1 MKIQLSDHFTTG
13 RLLRFALPSIV
24 MMIFTSFYGVVDGIF
39 VSNFTGSTAF
49 ASLNLVW
56 PYIMILGGVGFILG
70 VGGTA
75 LVSYQMGTGDRKLA
89 NRTFSLIVY
98 AGIVVGLLLTL
109 FGELTMAPV
118 CRLMGA
124 SEEMLPYCVKYG
136 RVMLLGIIP
145 FTLQNMFQSF
155 LVAAEKPRLGL
166 WVTVAAGITNM
177 GLDYLFMGPFHW
189 GVVGAAWATML
200 SECVG
205 GLIPL
210 LYFCFP
216 NSSLYR
222 LGRTRW
228 DGAAL
233 LQTCTNGMSEFV
245 TNISMSLVNMLY
257 NLQLMKYI
265 GEDGVA
271 AYGVIQY
278 VAFFFVAIYIGYSM
292 GTAPIVSY
300 HYGAENYDE
309 LKNLFRKGMGFIAM
323 KSLAGGLIT
332 RSDVA
337 MAFLEDYPDVLPI
350 WGVQKESELDEWLSY
365 MDNTP
370 VLTDEMREYIE
381 GEKKALAGDFCRGCG
396 YCLATC
402 PMGIAINNCA
412 RMSLMLRRAP
422 SASWLNEHWQEEMKK
437 IETCIGCG
445 QCTAHCPY
453 ELDTPNLLK
462 KNYEDYKKVL
472 AGEVKVD

>member
-228 DGAAL
+228 DG
-233 LQTCTNGMSEFV
+233 
-245 TNISMSLVNMLY
+245 
-257 NLQLMKYI
+257 
-265 GEDGVA
+265 
-271 AYGVIQY
+271 
-278 VAFFFVAIYIGYSM
+278 
-292 GTAPIVSY
+292 
-300 HYGAENYDE
+300 
-309 LKNLFRKGMGFIAM
+309 
-323 KSLAGGLIT
+323 
-332 RSDVA
+332 
-337 MAFLEDYPDVLPI
+337 
-350 WGVQKESELDEWLSY
+350 
-365 MDNTP
+365 
-370 VLTDEMREYIE
+370 
-381 GEKKALAGDFCRGCG
+381 
-396 YCLATC
+396 
-402 PMGIAINNCA
+402 
-412 RMSLMLRRAP
+412 
-422 SASWLNEHWQEEMKK
+422 
-437 IETCIGCG
+437 
-445 QCTAHCPY
+445 
-453 ELDTPNLLK
+453 
-462 KNYEDYKKVL
+462 
-472 AGEVKVD
+472 

>member
-98 AGIVVGLLLTL
+98 SGIAVGLLLTL

-124 SEEMLPYCVKYG
+124 SEAMLPHCIAYG
-136 RVMLLGIIP
+136 RIMLLGIIP

-166 WVTVAAGITNM
+166 WVTVAAGITNIV
-177 GLDYLFMGPFHW
+177 LDYLFMGPFHW

-222 LGRTRW
+222 LGKTRW
-228 DGAAL
+228 NGAAL
-233 LQTCTNGMSEFV
+233 RQTCWNGLSEFV
-245 TNISMSLVNMLY
+245 TNISMSVVNMLY

-309 LKNLFRKGMGFIAM
+309 LKNLFRKGLGFITVAALTM
-323 KSLAGGLIT
+323 ITLSQTLANVVAGIFVGYDAELTALTAHAFRIYSLAFLMSGFNIYG
-332 RSDVA
+332 SDFFTALNNGKISAAISFIRTVILEMSA
-337 MAFLEDYPDVLPI
+337 VMLLPLAFGMDGIWIALPI
-350 WGVQKESELDEWLSY
+350 AE
-365 MDNTP
+365 
-370 VLTDEMREYIE
+370 
-381 GEKKALAGDFCRGCG
+381 ALA
-396 YCLATC
+396 L
-402 PMGIAINNCA
+402 IV
-412 RMSLMLRRAP
+412 
-422 SASWLNEHWQEEMKK
+422 
-437 IETCIGCG
+437 
-445 QCTAHCPY
+445 TAQFLIRKRHVY
-453 ELDTPNLLK
+453 H
-462 KNYEDYKKVL
+462 Y
-472 AGEVKVD
+472 A

>member
-124 SEEMLPYCVKYG
+124 SEDMLPYCVKYG

-309 LKNLFRKGMGFIAM
+309 LKNLFRKGMGFIAVAALCM
-323 KSLAGGLIT
+323 ITLSQTLANLVAGIFVGYDAELTALTAHAFRIYSLAFLMSGFNIYG
-332 RSDVA
+332 SDFFTALNNGKISAAISFIRTILLEMSAV
-337 MAFLEDYPDVLPI
+337 MLLPLAFGVDGIWIALPI
-350 WGVQKESELDEWLSY
+350 AE
-365 MDNTP
+365 
-370 VLTDEMREYIE
+370 
-381 GEKKALAGDFCRGCG
+381 ALA
-396 YCLATC
+396 LVV
-402 PMGIAINNCA
+402 
-412 RMSLMLRRAP
+412 
-422 SASWLNEHWQEEMKK
+422 
-437 IETCIGCG
+437 
-445 QCTAHCPY
+445 TAQFLIRKRHVY
-453 ELDTPNLLK
+453 H
-462 KNYEDYKKVL
+462 Y
-472 AGEVKVD
+472 A

>member
-98 AGIVVGLLLTL
+98 TGIAVGFLLTL
-109 FGELTMAPV
+109 VGELTLAPV

-124 SEEMLPYCVKYG
+124 SEAMLPHCLTYG
-136 RVMLLGIIP
+136 RVMLIGIIP
-145 FTLQNMFQSF
+145 FTLQNMFQTF

-177 GLDYLFMGPFHW
+177 VLDYLFMGPFHW
-189 GVVGAAWATML
+189 GVVGAAWATTL

-222 LGRTRW
+222 LGKTRW
-228 DGAAL
+228 EGAAL
-233 LQTCTNGMSEFV
+233 RQTCWNGLSEFV

-292 GTAPIVSY
+292 GTAPIVSF

-309 LKNLFRKGMGFIAM
+309 LKNLFRKGMGFIAVAALCM
-323 KSLAGGLIT
+323 ITLSQTLANVVAGIFVGYDAELTALTAHAFRIYSLAFLMSGFNIYG
-332 RSDVA
+332 SDFFTALNNGKISAAISFIRTVILEMSA
-337 MAFLEDYPDVLPI
+337 VMLLPLAFGMDGIWIALPI
-350 WGVQKESELDEWLSY
+350 AE
-365 MDNTP
+365 
-370 VLTDEMREYIE
+370 
-381 GEKKALAGDFCRGCG
+381 ALALVVTLQFLIRKRHV
-396 YCLATC
+396 YHYA
-402 PMGIAINNCA
+402 
-412 RMSLMLRRAP
+412 
-422 SASWLNEHWQEEMKK
+422 
-437 IETCIGCG
+437 
-445 QCTAHCPY
+445 
-453 ELDTPNLLK
+453 
-462 KNYEDYKKVL
+462 
-472 AGEVKVD
+472 

>member
-210 LYFCFP
+210 LFFCFP

-309 LKNLFRKGMGFIAM
+309 LKNLFRKGMGFIAVAALCM
-323 KSLAGGLIT
+323 ITLSQTLANLVAGIFVGYDAELTALTAHAFRIYSLAFLMSGFNIYG
-332 RSDVA
+332 SDFFTALNNGKISAAISFIRTVI
-337 MAFLEDYPDVLPI
+337 LEMSAVMLLPLALGMDGIWIALPI
-350 WGVQKESELDEWLSY
+350 AE
-365 MDNTP
+365 
-370 VLTDEMREYIE
+370 
-381 GEKKALAGDFCRGCG
+381 ALA
-396 YCLATC
+396 L
-402 PMGIAINNCA
+402 IV
-412 RMSLMLRRAP
+412 
-422 SASWLNEHWQEEMKK
+422 
-437 IETCIGCG
+437 
-445 QCTAHCPY
+445 TAQFLIRKRHVY
-453 ELDTPNLLK
+453 H
-462 KNYEDYKKVL
+462 Y
-472 AGEVKVD
+472 A

>member
-49 ASLNLVW
+49 ASLNLLW

-309 LKNLFRKGMGFIAM
+309 LKNLFRKGMGFIAVAALCM
-323 KSLAGGLIT
+323 ITLSQTLANLVAGIFVGYDAGLTALTAHAFRIYSLAFLMSGFNIYG
-332 RSDVA
+332 SDFFTALNNGKISAAISFIRTVILEMSA
-337 MAFLEDYPDVLPI
+337 VMLLPLAFGMDGIWIALPI
-350 WGVQKESELDEWLSY
+350 AE
-365 MDNTP
+365 
-370 VLTDEMREYIE
+370 
-381 GEKKALAGDFCRGCG
+381 ALA
-396 YCLATC
+396 L
-402 PMGIAINNCA
+402 IV
-412 RMSLMLRRAP
+412 
-422 SASWLNEHWQEEMKK
+422 
-437 IETCIGCG
+437 
-445 QCTAHCPY
+445 TAQFLIRKRHVY
-453 ELDTPNLLK
+453 H
-462 KNYEDYKKVL
+462 Y
-472 AGEVKVD
+472 A

>member
-24 MMIFTSFYGVVDGIF
+24 MMIFTSFYGVIDGIF

-98 AGIVVGLLLTL
+98 SGIAVGLLLTL

-124 SEEMLPYCVKYG
+124 SEAMLPHCIAYG
-136 RVMLLGIIP
+136 RIMLLGIIP

-166 WVTVAAGITNM
+166 WVTVAAGITNIV
-177 GLDYLFMGPFHW
+177 LDYLFMGPFHW

-222 LGRTRW
+222 LGKTRW
-228 DGAAL
+228 NGAAL
-233 LQTCTNGMSEFV
+233 RQTCWNGLSEFV
-245 TNISMSLVNMLY
+245 TNISMSVVNMLY

-309 LKNLFRKGMGFIAM
+309 LKNLFRKGLGFITVAALTM
-323 KSLAGGLIT
+323 ITLSQTLANVVAGIFVGYDAELTALTAHAFRIYSLAFLMSGFNIYG
-332 RSDVA
+332 SDFFTALNNGKISAAISFIRTILLEMSAV
-337 MAFLEDYPDVLPI
+337 MLLPLAFGVDGIWSALPI
-350 WGVQKESELDEWLSY
+350 AE
-365 MDNTP
+365 
-370 VLTDEMREYIE
+370 
-381 GEKKALAGDFCRGCG
+381 ALALIVTVQFLIRKRHV
-396 YCLATC
+396 YHYA
-402 PMGIAINNCA
+402 
-412 RMSLMLRRAP
+412 
-422 SASWLNEHWQEEMKK
+422 
-437 IETCIGCG
+437 
-445 QCTAHCPY
+445 
-453 ELDTPNLLK
+453 
-462 KNYEDYKKVL
+462 
-472 AGEVKVD
+472 

>member
-300 HYGAENYDE
+300 HYGAENYVE
-309 LKNLFRKGMGFIAM
+309 LKNLFRKGMGFIAVAALCM
-323 KSLAGGLIT
+323 ITLSQTLANVVAGIFVGYDAELTALTAHAFRIYSLAFLMSGFNIYG
-332 RSDVA
+332 SDFFTALNNGKISAAISFIRTVILEMSA
-337 MAFLEDYPDVLPI
+337 VMLLPLAFGMDGIWIALPI
-350 WGVQKESELDEWLSY
+350 AE
-365 MDNTP
+365 
-370 VLTDEMREYIE
+370 
-381 GEKKALAGDFCRGCG
+381 ALA
-396 YCLATC
+396 LVV
-402 PMGIAINNCA
+402 
-412 RMSLMLRRAP
+412 
-422 SASWLNEHWQEEMKK
+422 
-437 IETCIGCG
+437 
-445 QCTAHCPY
+445 TAQFLIRKRHVY
-453 ELDTPNLLK
+453 H
-462 KNYEDYKKVL
+462 Y
-472 AGEVKVD
+472 A

>member
-309 LKNLFRKGMGFIAM
+309 LKNLFRKGMGFIAVAALCM
-323 KSLAGGLIT
+323 ITLSQTLANHVAGIFVGYDAGLTALTAHAFRIYSLAFLMSGFNIYG
-332 RSDVA
+332 SDFFTALNNGKISAAISFIRTVILEMSA
-337 MAFLEDYPDVLPI
+337 VMLLPLAFGMDGIWIALPI
-350 WGVQKESELDEWLSY
+350 AE
-365 MDNTP
+365 
-370 VLTDEMREYIE
+370 
-381 GEKKALAGDFCRGCG
+381 ALA
-396 YCLATC
+396 L
-402 PMGIAINNCA
+402 IV
-412 RMSLMLRRAP
+412 
-422 SASWLNEHWQEEMKK
+422 
-437 IETCIGCG
+437 
-445 QCTAHCPY
+445 TAQFLIRKRHVY
-453 ELDTPNLLK
+453 H
-462 KNYEDYKKVL
+462 Y
-472 AGEVKVD
+472 A

>member
-222 LGRTRW
+222 LGKTRW

-309 LKNLFRKGMGFIAM
+309 LKNLFRKGMGFIAVAALCM
-323 KSLAGGLIT
+323 ITLSQTLANVVAGIFVGYDAELTALTAHAFRIYSLAFLMSGFNIYG
-332 RSDVA
+332 SDFFTALNNGKISAAISFIRTVILEMSA
-337 MAFLEDYPDVLPI
+337 VMLLPLAFGMDGIWIALPI
-350 WGVQKESELDEWLSY
+350 AE
-365 MDNTP
+365 
-370 VLTDEMREYIE
+370 
-381 GEKKALAGDFCRGCG
+381 ALA
-396 YCLATC
+396 L
-402 PMGIAINNCA
+402 IV
-412 RMSLMLRRAP
+412 
-422 SASWLNEHWQEEMKK
+422 
-437 IETCIGCG
+437 
-445 QCTAHCPY
+445 TAQFLIRKRHVY
-453 ELDTPNLLK
+453 H
-462 KNYEDYKKVL
+462 Y
-472 AGEVKVD
+472 A

>member
-233 LQTCTNGMSEFV
+233 LQTCTNGLSEFV

-309 LKNLFRKGMGFIAM
+309 LKNLFRKGMGFIAVAALCM
-323 KSLAGGLIT
+323 ITLSQTLANLVAGIFVGYDAELTALTAHAFRIYSLAFLMSGFNIYG
-332 RSDVA
+332 SDFFTALNNGKISAAISFIRTVILEMSA
-337 MAFLEDYPDVLPI
+337 VMLLPLAFGMDGIWIALPI
-350 WGVQKESELDEWLSY
+350 AE
-365 MDNTP
+365 
-370 VLTDEMREYIE
+370 
-381 GEKKALAGDFCRGCG
+381 ALA
-396 YCLATC
+396 L
-402 PMGIAINNCA
+402 IV
-412 RMSLMLRRAP
+412 
-422 SASWLNEHWQEEMKK
+422 
-437 IETCIGCG
+437 
-445 QCTAHCPY
+445 TAQFLIRKRHVY
-453 ELDTPNLLK
+453 H
-462 KNYEDYKKVL
+462 Y
-472 AGEVKVD
+472 A

>member
-98 AGIVVGLLLTL
+98 TAIAVGLLLTL
-109 FGELTMAPV
+109 VGELTLAPV

-124 SEEMLPYCVKYG
+124 SEAMLPHCLTYG
-136 RVMLLGIIP
+136 RVMLIGIIP
-145 FTLQNMFQSF
+145 FTLQNMFQTF

-177 GLDYLFMGPFHW
+177 VLDYLFMGPFHW
-189 GVVGAAWATML
+189 GVVGAAWATTL

-222 LGRTRW
+222 LGKTRW

-233 LQTCTNGMSEFV
+233 RQTCWNGLSEFV

-292 GTAPIVSY
+292 GTAPIVSF

-309 LKNLFRKGMGFIAM
+309 LKNLFRKGLGFIAVAALTM
-323 KSLAGGLIT
+323 ITLSQTLANVVAGIFVGYDAELTALTAHAFRIYSLAFLMSGFNIYG
-332 RSDVA
+332 SDFFTALNNGKISAAISFIRTILLEMSAV
-337 MAFLEDYPDVLPI
+337 MLLPLAFGVDGVWIALPI
-350 WGVQKESELDEWLSY
+350 AE
-365 MDNTP
+365 
-370 VLTDEMREYIE
+370 
-381 GEKKALAGDFCRGCG
+381 ALALIVTVQFLIRKRHM
-396 YCLATC
+396 YHYA
-402 PMGIAINNCA
+402 
-412 RMSLMLRRAP
+412 
-422 SASWLNEHWQEEMKK
+422 
-437 IETCIGCG
+437 
-445 QCTAHCPY
+445 
-453 ELDTPNLLK
+453 
-462 KNYEDYKKVL
+462 
-472 AGEVKVD
+472 

>member
-49 ASLNLVW
+49 AALNLVW
-56 PYIMILGGVGFILG
+56 PYIMILGGVGFIIG

-75 LVSYQMGTGDRKLA
+75 VVSYQMGTGDKALA
-89 NRTFSLIVY
+89 NRTFSLLVY
-98 AGIVVGLLLTL
+98 TGIGVGLLLTL
-109 FGELTMAPV
+109 LGELTIEPV
-118 CRLMGA
+118 CRMLGA
-124 SEEMLPYCVKYG
+124 SDAMLPHCVTYA
-136 RVMLLGIIP
+136 RIMFVGIVP
-145 FTLQNMFQSF
+145 FLLQNMFQTF

-177 GLDYLFMGPFHW
+177 VLDYTFMGPLHW
-189 GVVGAAWATML
+189 GVAGAAWATTL

-222 LGRTRW
+222 LGKTRW

-233 LQTCTNGMSEFV
+233 RQTCWNGLSEFV

-292 GTAPIVSY
+292 GTAPIVSF

-309 LKNLFRKGMGFIAM
+309 LKNLFRKGMGFIAVAALCM
-323 KSLAGGLIT
+323 ITLSQTLANVVAGIFVGYDAELTALTAHAFRIYSLAFLMSGFNIYG
-332 RSDVA
+332 SDFFTALNNGKISAAISFIRTILLEMSAV
-337 MAFLEDYPDVLPI
+337 MLLPLAFGVDGVWIALPI
-350 WGVQKESELDEWLSY
+350 AE
-365 MDNTP
+365 
-370 VLTDEMREYIE
+370 
-381 GEKKALAGDFCRGCG
+381 ALALIVTVQFLIRKRHM
-396 YCLATC
+396 YHYA
-402 PMGIAINNCA
+402 
-412 RMSLMLRRAP
+412 
-422 SASWLNEHWQEEMKK
+422 
-437 IETCIGCG
+437 
-445 QCTAHCPY
+445 
-453 ELDTPNLLK
+453 
-462 KNYEDYKKVL
+462 
-472 AGEVKVD
+472 

>member
-1 MKIQLSDHFTTG
+1 MNIQLSDHFTTG

-124 SEEMLPYCVKYG
+124 SEDMLPYCVKYG

-257 NLQLMKYI
+257 NRQLMAYI

-309 LKNLFRKGMGFIAM
+309 LKNLFKKGLGFIAVAALVM
-323 KSLAGGLIT
+323 ITLSQTLANVVAGIFVGYDAELTRLTAHAFRVYSLAFLLSGFNIYG
-332 RSDVA
+332 SDFFTA
-337 MAFLEDYPDVLPI
+337 LNNGKISATISFLRTILFEMSAVMLLPLALGVEGIWVSLPI
-350 WGVQKESELDEWLSY
+350 AE
-365 MDNTP
+365 
-370 VLTDEMREYIE
+370 
-381 GEKKALAGDFCRGCG
+381 ALAVIVTLQFLIRKRHV
-396 YCLATC
+396 YHYA
-402 PMGIAINNCA
+402 
-412 RMSLMLRRAP
+412 
-422 SASWLNEHWQEEMKK
+422 
-437 IETCIGCG
+437 
-445 QCTAHCPY
+445 
-453 ELDTPNLLK
+453 
-462 KNYEDYKKVL
+462 
-472 AGEVKVD
+472 

>member
-24 MMIFTSFYGVVDGIF
+24 MMIFTSFYGVIDGIF

-98 AGIVVGLLLTL
+98 SGIAVGLLLTL

-124 SEEMLPYCVKYG
+124 SEAMLPHCIAYG
-136 RVMLLGIIP
+136 RIMLLGIIP

-166 WVTVAAGITNM
+166 WVTVAAGITNIV
-177 GLDYLFMGPFHW
+177 LDYLFMGPFHW

-222 LGRTRW
+222 LGKTRW
-228 DGAAL
+228 NGAAL
-233 LQTCTNGMSEFV
+233 RQTCWNGLSEFV
-245 TNISMSLVNMLY
+245 TNISMSVVNMLY

-309 LKNLFRKGMGFIAM
+309 LKNLFRKGLGFITVAALTM
-323 KSLAGGLIT
+323 ITLSQTLANVVAGIFVGYDAELTALTAHAFRIYSLAFLMSGFNIYG
-332 RSDVA
+332 SDFFTALNNGKISAAISFIRTILLEMSAV
-337 MAFLEDYPDVLPI
+337 MLLPLAFGVDGIWSALPI
-350 WGVQKESELDEWLSY
+350 AEALDLIVTVQFLIRKRHVY
-365 MDNTP
+365 H
-370 VLTDEMREYIE
+370 Y
-381 GEKKALAGDFCRGCG
+381 A
-396 YCLATC
+396 
-402 PMGIAINNCA
+402 
-412 RMSLMLRRAP
+412 
-422 SASWLNEHWQEEMKK
+422 
-437 IETCIGCG
+437 
-445 QCTAHCPY
+445 
-453 ELDTPNLLK
+453 
-462 KNYEDYKKVL
+462 
-472 AGEVKVD
+472 

>member
-98 AGIVVGLLLTL
+98 TAIAVGLLLTL
-109 FGELTMAPV
+109 VGELTLAPV

-124 SEEMLPYCVKYG
+124 SEAMLPHCLTYG
-136 RVMLLGIIP
+136 RVMLIGIIP
-145 FTLQNMFQSF
+145 FTLQNMFQTF

-177 GLDYLFMGPFHW
+177 VLDYLFMGPFQW
-189 GVVGAAWATML
+189 GVVGAAWATTL

-222 LGRTRW
+222 LGKTRW

-233 LQTCTNGMSEFV
+233 RQTCWNGLSEFV

-292 GTAPIVSY
+292 GTAPIVSF

-309 LKNLFRKGMGFIAM
+309 LKNLFRKGMGFIAVAALCM
-323 KSLAGGLIT
+323 ITLSQTLANVVAGIFVGYDAELTALTAHAFRIYSLAFLMSGFNIYG
-332 RSDVA
+332 SDFFTALNNGKISAAISFIRTILLEMSAV
-337 MAFLEDYPDVLPI
+337 MLLPLAFGVDGIWIALPI
-350 WGVQKESELDEWLSY
+350 AE
-365 MDNTP
+365 
-370 VLTDEMREYIE
+370 
-381 GEKKALAGDFCRGCG
+381 ALALIVTVQFLIRKRHM
-396 YCLATC
+396 YHYA
-402 PMGIAINNCA
+402 
-412 RMSLMLRRAP
+412 
-422 SASWLNEHWQEEMKK
+422 
-437 IETCIGCG
+437 
-445 QCTAHCPY
+445 
-453 ELDTPNLLK
+453 
-462 KNYEDYKKVL
+462 
-472 AGEVKVD
+472 

>member
-98 AGIVVGLLLTL
+98 TAIAVGLLLTL
-109 FGELTMAPV
+109 VGELTLAPV

-124 SEEMLPYCVKYG
+124 SEAMLPHCLAYG

-177 GLDYLFMGPFHW
+177 VLDYLFMGPFHW

-222 LGRTRW
+222 LGKTRW

-233 LQTCTNGMSEFV
+233 RQTCWNGLSEFV

-292 GTAPIVSY
+292 GTAPIVSF

-309 LKNLFRKGMGFIAM
+309 LKNLFRKGMGFIAVAALCM
-323 KSLAGGLIT
+323 ITLSQTLANVVAGIFVGYDAELTALTAHAFRIYSLAFLMSGFNIYG
-332 RSDVA
+332 SDFFTALNNGKISAAISFIRTILLEMSAV
-337 MAFLEDYPDVLPI
+337 MLLPLAFGVDGIWIALPI
-350 WGVQKESELDEWLSY
+350 AE
-365 MDNTP
+365 
-370 VLTDEMREYIE
+370 
-381 GEKKALAGDFCRGCG
+381 ALALIVTVQFLIRKRHM
-396 YCLATC
+396 YHYA
-402 PMGIAINNCA
+402 
-412 RMSLMLRRAP
+412 
-422 SASWLNEHWQEEMKK
+422 
-437 IETCIGCG
+437 
-445 QCTAHCPY
+445 
-453 ELDTPNLLK
+453 
-462 KNYEDYKKVL
+462 
-472 AGEVKVD
+472 

>member
-309 LKNLFRKGMGFIAM
+309 LKNLFRKGMGFIAVAALCM
-323 KSLAGGLIT
+323 ITLSQTLANLVAGIFVGYDAELTALTAHAFRIYSLAFLMSGFNIYG
-332 RSDVA
+332 SDFFTALNNGKISAAISFIRTVILEMSA
-337 MAFLEDYPDVLPI
+337 VMLLPLAFGMDGIWIALPI
-350 WGVQKESELDEWLSY
+350 AE
-365 MDNTP
+365 
-370 VLTDEMREYIE
+370 
-381 GEKKALAGDFCRGCG
+381 ALA
-396 YCLATC
+396 L
-402 PMGIAINNCA
+402 IV
-412 RMSLMLRRAP
+412 
-422 SASWLNEHWQEEMKK
+422 
-437 IETCIGCG
+437 
-445 QCTAHCPY
+445 TAQFLIRKRHVY
-453 ELDTPNLLK
+453 H
-462 KNYEDYKKVL
+462 Y
-472 AGEVKVD
+472 A

>member
-309 LKNLFRKGMGFIAM
+309 LKNLFRKGMGFIAVAALCM
-323 KSLAGGLIT
+323 ITLSQTLANVVAGIFVGYDAELTALTAHAFRIYSLAFLMSGFNIYG
-332 RSDVA
+332 SDFFTALNNGKISAAISFIRTVILEMSA
-337 MAFLEDYPDVLPI
+337 VMLLPLAFGMDGIWIALPI
-350 WGVQKESELDEWLSY
+350 AE
-365 MDNTP
+365 
-370 VLTDEMREYIE
+370 
-381 GEKKALAGDFCRGCG
+381 ALA
-396 YCLATC
+396 L
-402 PMGIAINNCA
+402 IV
-412 RMSLMLRRAP
+412 
-422 SASWLNEHWQEEMKK
+422 
-437 IETCIGCG
+437 
-445 QCTAHCPY
+445 TAQFLIRKRHVY
-453 ELDTPNLLK
+453 H
-462 KNYEDYKKVL
+462 Y
-472 AGEVKVD
+472 A

>member
-98 AGIVVGLLLTL
+98 TGIAVGFLLTL
-109 FGELTMAPV
+109 VGELTLAPV

-124 SEEMLPYCVKYG
+124 SEAMLPHCLTYG
-136 RVMLLGIIP
+136 RVMLIGIIP
-145 FTLQNMFQSF
+145 FTLQNMFQTF

-177 GLDYLFMGPFHW
+177 VLDYLFMGPFHW
-189 GVVGAAWATML
+189 GVVGAAWATTL

-222 LGRTRW
+222 LGKTRW

-233 LQTCTNGMSEFV
+233 RQTCWNGLSEFV

-292 GTAPIVSY
+292 GTAPIVSF

-309 LKNLFRKGMGFIAM
+309 LKNLFRKGMGFIAVAALCM
-323 KSLAGGLIT
+323 ITLSQTLANVVAGIFVGYDAELTALTAHAFRIYSLAFLMSGFNIYG
-332 RSDVA
+332 SDFFTALNNGKISAAISFIRTVILEMSA
-337 MAFLEDYPDVLPI
+337 VMLLPLAFGMDGIWIALPI
-350 WGVQKESELDEWLSY
+350 AE
-365 MDNTP
+365 
-370 VLTDEMREYIE
+370 
-381 GEKKALAGDFCRGCG
+381 ALA
-396 YCLATC
+396 L
-402 PMGIAINNCA
+402 IV
-412 RMSLMLRRAP
+412 
-422 SASWLNEHWQEEMKK
+422 
-437 IETCIGCG
+437 
-445 QCTAHCPY
+445 TAQFLIRKRHVY
-453 ELDTPNLLK
+453 H
-462 KNYEDYKKVL
+462 Y
-472 AGEVKVD
+472 A

>member
-89 NRTFSLIVY
+89 KRTFSLIVY
-98 AGIVVGLLLTL
+98 TAIAVGLLLTL
-109 FGELTMAPV
+109 VGELTLAPV

-124 SEEMLPYCVKYG
+124 SEAMLPHCLTYG
-136 RVMLLGIIP
+136 RVMLIGIIP
-145 FTLQNMFQSF
+145 FTLQNMFQTF

-177 GLDYLFMGPFHW
+177 VLDYLFMGPFHW
-189 GVVGAAWATML
+189 GVVGAAWATTL

-222 LGRTRW
+222 LGKTRW

-233 LQTCTNGMSEFV
+233 RQTCWNGLSEFV

-292 GTAPIVSY
+292 GTAPIVSF

-309 LKNLFRKGMGFIAM
+309 LKNLFRKGMGFIAVAALCM
-323 KSLAGGLIT
+323 ITLSQTLANVVAGIFVGYDAELTALTAHAFRIYSLAFLMSGFNIYG
-332 RSDVA
+332 SDFFTALNNGKISAAISFIRTILLEMSAV
-337 MAFLEDYPDVLPI
+337 MLLPLAFGVDGIWIALPI
-350 WGVQKESELDEWLSY
+350 AE
-365 MDNTP
+365 
-370 VLTDEMREYIE
+370 
-381 GEKKALAGDFCRGCG
+381 ALALIVTVQFLIRKRHV
-396 YCLATC
+396 YHYA
-402 PMGIAINNCA
+402 
-412 RMSLMLRRAP
+412 
-422 SASWLNEHWQEEMKK
+422 
-437 IETCIGCG
+437 
-445 QCTAHCPY
+445 
-453 ELDTPNLLK
+453 
-462 KNYEDYKKVL
+462 
-472 AGEVKVD
+472 

>member
-98 AGIVVGLLLTL
+98 TAIAVGLLLTL
-109 FGELTMAPV
+109 VGELTLAPV

-124 SEEMLPYCVKYG
+124 SEAMLPHCLAYG

-177 GLDYLFMGPFHW
+177 VLDYLFMGPFHW
-189 GVVGAAWATML
+189 GVVGAAWATTL

-222 LGRTRW
+222 LGKTRW

-233 LQTCTNGMSEFV
+233 RQTCWNGLSEFV

-292 GTAPIVSY
+292 GTAPIVSF

-309 LKNLFRKGMGFIAM
+309 LKNLFRKGMGFIAVAALCM
-323 KSLAGGLIT
+323 ITLSQTLANVVAGIFVGYDAELTALTAHAFRIYSLAFLMSGFNIYG
-332 RSDVA
+332 SDFFTALNNGKISAAISFIRTILLEMSAV
-337 MAFLEDYPDVLPI
+337 MLLPLAFGVDGVWIALPI
-350 WGVQKESELDEWLSY
+350 AE
-365 MDNTP
+365 
-370 VLTDEMREYIE
+370 
-381 GEKKALAGDFCRGCG
+381 ALALIVTVQFLIRKRHM
-396 YCLATC
+396 YHYA
-402 PMGIAINNCA
+402 
-412 RMSLMLRRAP
+412 
-422 SASWLNEHWQEEMKK
+422 
-437 IETCIGCG
+437 
-445 QCTAHCPY
+445 
-453 ELDTPNLLK
+453 
-462 KNYEDYKKVL
+462 
-472 AGEVKVD
+472 

>member
-75 LVSYQMGTGDRKLA
+75 LVSYQMGTGERKLA

-98 AGIVVGLLLTL
+98 TGIAVGLLLTL
-109 FGELTMAPV
+109 VGELTLAPV

-124 SEEMLPYCVKYG
+124 SEAMLPHCLTYG
-136 RVMLLGIIP
+136 RVMLIGIIP
-145 FTLQNMFQSF
+145 FTLQNMFQTF

-177 GLDYLFMGPFHW
+177 VLDYLFMGPFHW
-189 GVVGAAWATML
+189 GVVGAAWATTL

-222 LGRTRW
+222 LGKTRW

-233 LQTCTNGMSEFV
+233 RQTCWNGLSEFV

-292 GTAPIVSY
+292 GTAPIVSF
-300 HYGAENYDE
+300 HYGAESYDE
-309 LKNLFRKGMGFIAM
+309 LKSLFKMGLGFIAVAALTM
-323 KSLAGGLIT
+323 ITLSQTLANVVAGIFVGYDADLTALTAHAFRVYSLAFLMSGFNIYG
-332 RSDVA
+332 SDFFTALNNGKISATISFLRTILFEMSAVMLLPLALGVEGIWVA
-337 MAFLEDYPDVLPI
+337 LPI
-350 WGVQKESELDEWLSY
+350 AE
-365 MDNTP
+365 T
-370 VLTDEMREYIE
+370 
-381 GEKKALAGDFCRGCG
+381 LAI
-396 YCLATC
+396 LV
-402 PMGIAINNCA
+402 
-412 RMSLMLRRAP
+412 
-422 SASWLNEHWQEEMKK
+422 
-437 IETCIGCG
+437 
-445 QCTAHCPY
+445 TAQFLIRKRHVY
-453 ELDTPNLLK
+453 H
-462 KNYEDYKKVL
+462 Y
-472 AGEVKVD
+472 A

>member
-24 MMIFTSFYGVVDGIF
+24 MMIFTSFYGVIDGIF

-98 AGIVVGLLLTL
+98 SGIAVGLLLTL

-124 SEEMLPYCVKYG
+124 SEAMLPHCIAYG
-136 RVMLLGIIP
+136 RIMLLGIIP

-166 WVTVAAGITNM
+166 WVTVAAGITNIV
-177 GLDYLFMGPFHW
+177 LDYLFMGPFHW

-222 LGRTRW
+222 LGKTRW
-228 DGAAL
+228 NGAAL
-233 LQTCTNGMSEFV
+233 RQTCWNGLSEFV
-245 TNISMSLVNMLY
+245 TNISMSVVNMLY

-309 LKNLFRKGMGFIAM
+309 LKNLFRKGLGFITVAALTM
-323 KSLAGGLIT
+323 ITLSQTLANVVAGIFVGYDAELTALTAHAFRIYSLAFLMSGFNIYG
-332 RSDVA
+332 SDFFTALNNGKISAAISFIRTVILEMSA
-337 MAFLEDYPDVLPI
+337 VMLLPLAFGMDGIWIALPI
-350 WGVQKESELDEWLSY
+350 AE
-365 MDNTP
+365 
-370 VLTDEMREYIE
+370 
-381 GEKKALAGDFCRGCG
+381 ALA
-396 YCLATC
+396 L
-402 PMGIAINNCA
+402 IV
-412 RMSLMLRRAP
+412 
-422 SASWLNEHWQEEMKK
+422 
-437 IETCIGCG
+437 
-445 QCTAHCPY
+445 TAQFLIRKRHVY
-453 ELDTPNLLK
+453 H
-462 KNYEDYKKVL
+462 Y
-472 AGEVKVD
+472 A

>member
-1 MKIQLSDHFTTG
+1 MNIQLSDHFTTG

-98 AGIVVGLLLTL
+98 TGIAVGLLLTL
-109 FGELTMAPV
+109 VGELTLAPV

-124 SEEMLPYCVKYG
+124 SEAMLPHCLTYG
-136 RVMLLGIIP
+136 RVMLIGIIP
-145 FTLQNMFQSF
+145 FTLQNMFQTF

-177 GLDYLFMGPFHW
+177 VLDYLFMGPFHW
-189 GVVGAAWATML
+189 GVVGAAWATTL

-222 LGRTRW
+222 LGKTRW

-233 LQTCTNGMSEFV
+233 RQTCWNGLSEFV

-292 GTAPIVSY
+292 GTAPIVSF

-309 LKNLFRKGMGFIAM
+309 LKNLFRKGIGFIAVAALTM
-323 KSLAGGLIT
+323 ITLSQTLANVVAGIFVGYDADLTALTAHAFRIYSLAFLMSGFNIYG
-332 RSDVA
+332 SDFFTALNNGKISAAISFIRTILLEMSAV
-337 MAFLEDYPDVLPI
+337 MLLPLAFGVDGIWIALPI
-350 WGVQKESELDEWLSY
+350 AE
-365 MDNTP
+365 
-370 VLTDEMREYIE
+370 
-381 GEKKALAGDFCRGCG
+381 ALALIVTVQFLIRKRHV
-396 YCLATC
+396 YHYA
-402 PMGIAINNCA
+402 
-412 RMSLMLRRAP
+412 
-422 SASWLNEHWQEEMKK
+422 
-437 IETCIGCG
+437 
-445 QCTAHCPY
+445 
-453 ELDTPNLLK
+453 
-462 KNYEDYKKVL
+462 
-472 AGEVKVD
+472 

>member
-1 MKIQLSDHFTTG
+1 MNIQLSDHFTTG

-309 LKNLFRKGMGFIAM
+309 LKNLFRKGMGFIAVAALCM
-323 KSLAGGLIT
+323 ITLSQTLANVVAGIFVGYDAELTALTAHAFRIYSLAFLMSGFNIYG
-332 RSDVA
+332 SDFFTALNNGKISAAISFIRTVILEMSA
-337 MAFLEDYPDVLPI
+337 VMLLPLAFGMDGIWIALPI
-350 WGVQKESELDEWLSY
+350 AE
-365 MDNTP
+365 
-370 VLTDEMREYIE
+370 
-381 GEKKALAGDFCRGCG
+381 ALA
-396 YCLATC
+396 L
-402 PMGIAINNCA
+402 IV
-412 RMSLMLRRAP
+412 
-422 SASWLNEHWQEEMKK
+422 
-437 IETCIGCG
+437 
-445 QCTAHCPY
+445 TAQFLIRKRHVY
-453 ELDTPNLLK
+453 H
-462 KNYEDYKKVL
+462 Y
-472 AGEVKVD
+472 A

>member
-98 AGIVVGLLLTL
+98 TGIAVGFLLTL
-109 FGELTMAPV
+109 VGELTLAPV

-124 SEEMLPYCVKYG
+124 SEAMLPHCLTYG
-136 RVMLLGIIP
+136 RVMLIGIIP
-145 FTLQNMFQSF
+145 FTLQNMFQTF

-177 GLDYLFMGPFHW
+177 VLDYLFMGPFHW
-189 GVVGAAWATML
+189 GVVGAAWATTL

-222 LGRTRW
+222 LGKTRW

-233 LQTCTNGMSEFV
+233 RQTCWNGLSEFV

-292 GTAPIVSY
+292 GTAPIVSF

-309 LKNLFRKGMGFIAM
+309 LKNLFRKGIGFIAVAALCM
-323 KSLAGGLIT
+323 ITLSQTLANVVAGIFVGYDAELTALTAHAFRIYSLAFLMSGFNIYG
-332 RSDVA
+332 SDFFTALNNGKISAAISFIRTVILEMSA
-337 MAFLEDYPDVLPI
+337 VMLLPLAFGMDGIWIALPI
-350 WGVQKESELDEWLSY
+350 AE
-365 MDNTP
+365 
-370 VLTDEMREYIE
+370 
-381 GEKKALAGDFCRGCG
+381 ALA
-396 YCLATC
+396 L
-402 PMGIAINNCA
+402 IV
-412 RMSLMLRRAP
+412 
-422 SASWLNEHWQEEMKK
+422 
-437 IETCIGCG
+437 
-445 QCTAHCPY
+445 TAQFLIRKRHVY
-453 ELDTPNLLK
+453 H
-462 KNYEDYKKVL
+462 Y
-472 AGEVKVD
+472 A

>member
-309 LKNLFRKGMGFIAM
+309 LKNLFRKGMGFIAVAALCM
-323 KSLAGGLIT
+323 ITLSQTLADLVAGIFVGYDAELTALTAHAFRIYSLAFLMSGFNIYG
-332 RSDVA
+332 SDFFTALNNGKISAAISFIRTVILEMSA
-337 MAFLEDYPDVLPI
+337 VMLLPLAFGMDGIWIALPI
-350 WGVQKESELDEWLSY
+350 AE
-365 MDNTP
+365 
-370 VLTDEMREYIE
+370 
-381 GEKKALAGDFCRGCG
+381 ALA
-396 YCLATC
+396 L
-402 PMGIAINNCA
+402 IV
-412 RMSLMLRRAP
+412 
-422 SASWLNEHWQEEMKK
+422 
-437 IETCIGCG
+437 
-445 QCTAHCPY
+445 TAQFLIRKRHMY
-453 ELDTPNLLK
+453 H
-462 KNYEDYKKVL
+462 Y
-472 AGEVKVD
+472 A

>member
-39 VSNFTGSTAF
+39 VSNLTGSTAF

-309 LKNLFRKGMGFIAM
+309 LKNLFRKGMGFIAVAALCM
-323 KSLAGGLIT
+323 ITLSQTLANLVAGIFVGYDAELTALTAHAFRIYSLAFLMSGFNIYG
-332 RSDVA
+332 SDFFTALNNGKISAAISFIRTVILEMSA
-337 MAFLEDYPDVLPI
+337 VMLLPLAFGMDGIWIALPI
-350 WGVQKESELDEWLSY
+350 AE
-365 MDNTP
+365 
-370 VLTDEMREYIE
+370 
-381 GEKKALAGDFCRGCG
+381 ALA
-396 YCLATC
+396 L
-402 PMGIAINNCA
+402 IV
-412 RMSLMLRRAP
+412 
-422 SASWLNEHWQEEMKK
+422 
-437 IETCIGCG
+437 
-445 QCTAHCPY
+445 TAQFLIRKRHVY
-453 ELDTPNLLK
+453 H
-462 KNYEDYKKVL
+462 Y
-472 AGEVKVD
+472 A

>member
-1 MKIQLSDHFTTG
+1 MNIQLSDHFTTG

-124 SEEMLPYCVKYG
+124 SEDMLPYCVKYG

-309 LKNLFRKGMGFIAM
+309 LKNLFRKGMGFIAVAALCM
-323 KSLAGGLIT
+323 ITLSQTLANVVAGIFVGYDAELTALTAHAFRIYSLAFLMSGFNIYG
-332 RSDVA
+332 SDFFTALNNGKISAAISFIRTVILEMSA
-337 MAFLEDYPDVLPI
+337 VMLLPLAFGMDGIWIALPI
-350 WGVQKESELDEWLSY
+350 AE
-365 MDNTP
+365 
-370 VLTDEMREYIE
+370 
-381 GEKKALAGDFCRGCG
+381 ALA
-396 YCLATC
+396 L
-402 PMGIAINNCA
+402 IV
-412 RMSLMLRRAP
+412 
-422 SASWLNEHWQEEMKK
+422 
-437 IETCIGCG
+437 
-445 QCTAHCPY
+445 TAQFLIRKRHVY
-453 ELDTPNLLK
+453 H
-462 KNYEDYKKVL
+462 Y
-472 AGEVKVD
+472 A

>member
-124 SEEMLPYCVKYG
+124 SEDMLPYCVKYG

-309 LKNLFRKGMGFIAM
+309 LKNLFRKGMGFIAVAALCM
-323 KSLAGGLIT
+323 ITLSQTLANVVAGIFVGYDAELTALTAHAFRIYSLAFLMSGFNIYG
-332 RSDVA
+332 SDFFTALNNGKISAAISFIRTVILEMSA
-337 MAFLEDYPDVLPI
+337 VMLLPLAFGMDGIWIALPI
-350 WGVQKESELDEWLSY
+350 AE
-365 MDNTP
+365 
-370 VLTDEMREYIE
+370 
-381 GEKKALAGDFCRGCG
+381 ALA
-396 YCLATC
+396 L
-402 PMGIAINNCA
+402 IV
-412 RMSLMLRRAP
+412 
-422 SASWLNEHWQEEMKK
+422 
-437 IETCIGCG
+437 
-445 QCTAHCPY
+445 TAQFLIRKRHVY
-453 ELDTPNLLK
+453 H
-462 KNYEDYKKVL
+462 Y
-472 AGEVKVD
+472 A